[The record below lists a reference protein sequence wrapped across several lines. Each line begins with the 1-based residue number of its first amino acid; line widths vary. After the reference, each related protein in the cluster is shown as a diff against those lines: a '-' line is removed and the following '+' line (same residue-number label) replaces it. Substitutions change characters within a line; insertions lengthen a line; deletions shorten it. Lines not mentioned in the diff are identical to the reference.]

1 MRVSIAESSRRLM
14 AELDHQT
21 LYRAEVS
28 ASTCSRQAL
37 GCELLLQELL
47 ELLLAAKVLAVG
59 DDFVRGEAQGLRMW
73 LTRHGMPMVV
83 QQHLLDA
90 DPTELELEELH
101 ARLAADHLHA
111 RRLFWL
117 VTSLACF
124 EGLRPGA
131 RARAEAL
138 GQRLGLPLPLVRVL
152 VEEAEVAVCAL
163 LQGDDSL
170 LRRLTALRSAIFAL
184 ELAPTG

>member
-1 MRVSIAESSRRLM
+1 MGVSIAESSRELM
-14 AELDHQT
+14 AELDHMT
-21 LYRAEVS
+21 LHRAEVS
-28 ASTCSRQAL
+28 ATTCSRQAL
-37 GCELLLQELL
+37 GQALPLCELL

-59 DDFVRGEAQGLRMW
+59 DDFARGEAQGLRMW
-73 LTRHGMPMVV
+73 LTRHGMPMIV
-83 QQHLLDA
+83 QQRLLDV
-90 DPTELELEELH
+90 DPTALELEELH
-101 ARLAADHLHA
+101 ARLPTDRLQA

-117 VTSLACF
+117 VVSLACF
-124 EGLRPGA
+124 EGLRPGP

-138 GQRLGLPLPLVRVL
+138 GQRLGLPLSLVRVL

-184 ELAPTG
+184 DAP